1 MYRLIAAAM
10 VALAIASTSHA
21 QSAAA
26 DVTDMQALRQQ
37 VKSDK
42 RALVAST
49 MAFNDAEAKKFWPIY
64 DAYQRSVDMASRERS
79 VAAETLLSRDRAM
92 SNLAAKSLAT
102 QTLSADEMEIKARRT
117 MFNRLMR
124 ALPAVKVARY
134 MQLESKIRATQAFD
148 IAQAF
153 PLVK

>member
-1 MYRLIAAAM
+1 MYRMLGAALL
-10 VALAIASTSHA
+10 ALAFTGAPHA
-21 QSAAA
+21 QPTIGDA
-26 DVTDMQALRQQ
+26 TDMQALRQA

-49 MAFNDAEAKKFWPIY
+49 MRFNDAEARKFWPIY
-64 DAYQRSVDMASRERS
+64 DAYQRSLDMASRERS

-102 QTLSADEMEIKARRT
+102 QTLTADEIEMKARRT

-134 MQLESKIRATQAFD
+134 MQLESKIRATQAYD

-153 PLVK
+153 PLVN